1 MIYWDVIL
9 DMQYSHVFL
18 CFENLFSGMLFAHYF
33 FYCYSHGW
41 MGIIGIKLAINSH
54 YKKSKSL
61 TNTWVEMLF
70 FGILFIGIPFQ
81 GMQPTHL
88 RGGI

>member
-1 MIYWDVIL
+1 
-9 DMQYSHVFL
+9 
-18 CFENLFSGMLFAHYF
+18 
-33 FYCYSHGW
+33 